1 MNFKYERN
9 IRKIDDMQQAG
20 VWRYLKAKTDVL
32 LISGVAIV
40 YMFGYMLY
48 SADVDYSLPSYE
60 TCLTE
65 KPAPSPVSTK
75 FFDME
80 SIREVSD
87 RVQAAIDALPNLEA
101 SGGLPD
107 LHTAMRKYK
116 EAGQDDLFDTVQH
129 LSQRRF
135 SDLFR
140 ADDAVRKEVRDI
152 LFIWAG
158 AENADANSRG
168 PFIDA
173 RELQFMEKS
182 KDDPFLQDGRYPNP
196 APIDAGR
203 MRDAFYVAWN
213 KAYARLV
220 AQVAAKDLFDVP
232 APVPPET
239 PFSAAALDK
248 LSKHAAD
255 FTTAEQKAAYWTNV
269 VRVAQPSVGLLSS
282 FMKTANG
289 VALDKV
295 ISASV
300 PTLNLERVLARL
312 SQSPAKKGGYYT
324 DRTGRPIGFNVSY
337 LPQKVR
343 LVCYGLIENQ
353 QTETAS
359 SGSR

>member
-1 MNFKYERN
+1 
-9 IRKIDDMQQAG
+9 MQQAG
-20 VWRYLKAKTDVL
+20 VWQYLKAKTDIL

-48 SADVDYSLPSYE
+48 SAEVDYSLPSYE

-65 KPAPSPVSTK
+65 KPAESPVPVK
-75 FFDME
+75 FPE
-80 SIREVSD
+80 LEAIREISD
-87 RVQAAIDALPNLEA
+87 KLSATIDALPNLEA
-101 SGGLPD
+101 SGALPD

-116 EAGQDDLFDTVQH
+116 EAAQDDLFDTVQH

-135 SDLFR
+135 NDIFR
-140 ADDAVRKEVRDI
+140 ADDSVRKEVREI
-152 LFIWAG
+152 LFTWAG
-158 AENADANSRG
+158 VENMDPNSRG

-173 RELQFMEKS
+173 RELTFMERS
-182 KDDPFLQDGRYPNP
+182 KDDAFLQDGRYPNP

-203 MRDAFYVAWN
+203 MRDAFNAAWN

-220 AQVAAKDLFDVP
+220 AQVAARDLFDTTT
-232 APVPPET
+232 PVAADA
-239 PFSAAALDK
+239 PFSAAALDR
-248 LSKHAAD
+248 LAKHGGD

-289 VALDKV
+289 VALDK
-295 ISASV
+295 IIRASV
-300 PTLNLERVLARL
+300 PTLSLEKVLDRIN
-312 SQSPAKKGGYYT
+312 QSPAKKGGYYT

-353 QTETAS
+353 PAETAS
-359 SGSR
+359 SGPR